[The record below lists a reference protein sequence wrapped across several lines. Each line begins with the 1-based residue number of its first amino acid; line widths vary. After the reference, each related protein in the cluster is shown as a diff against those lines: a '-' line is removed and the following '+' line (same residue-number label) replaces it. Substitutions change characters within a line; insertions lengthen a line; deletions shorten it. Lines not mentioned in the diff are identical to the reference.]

1 MKHMDGQTQYLR
13 DALIILI
20 LRKEH
25 MNSIYSQSN
34 SSSHFKMCQRA
45 GTPLYVVTDIIVD
58 WFSFSVKNA
67 VT

>member
-58 WFSFSVKNA
+58 
-67 VT
+67 